1 VDAAPAALAVEAMT
15 RRLVGAGGGPTDDAV
30 TDRISQ
36 LISYRLQLS
45 DDGRGAFARMR
56 ESPDDKAAKADVIRT
71 LQFELDRDQV
81 FAKTIQDL
89 LSGKIDPNVP
99 ALNGSEPGWDDHPVG
114 TAYESPKKKSRLPG
128 LLILGLVAVLLLGG
142 IAVGAVVLPARISK
156 DVTAT
161 STSLPT
167 AATSSKWRS
176 LAVLNVRANDITFN
190 APWGDMLATADVAG
204 TVSLWRTPTHK
215 LVATLD
221 STNGTGPT
229 GVELKSVAFNATA
242 SRLVAGG
249 LRGTIELWNINTG
262 TLVRAP
268 FGNKNVLHAIYG
280 VAFAPNGKTVASASQ
295 DGTVRIWSATTGE
308 QIGNPIIPSQGQDG
322 EAVAVNA
329 VAFSPNGRLLASLS
343 DDGTVTLWDPATHEK
358 IRETDSPSTTVG
370 TDGDK
375 LAFRP
380 DGKVIATV
388 SAAGLHMWDTRTG
401 RTMPVIATDAIGA
414 CAFKGDGTL
423 FATGSITGPVR
434 TYDPNTLAA
443 AGNLPG
449 DLRFVDALAFAKSGT
464 YLAAADRDNAV
475 HIWTSAK

>member
-1 VDAAPAALAVEAMT
+1 MDATPAALAVEAMT
-15 RRLVGAGGGPTDDAV
+15 RRLVGAGGGTVDDAA

-36 LISYRLQLS
+36 LISFRLQLS
-45 DDGRGAFARMR
+45 DDGRSAFARMR
-56 ESPDDKAAKADVIRT
+56 ESPDDKGAKAHVIRT

-89 LSGKIDPNVP
+89 LSGKIDPNGP
-99 ALNGSEPGWDDHPVG
+99 ALNGSKLDWDAPPAG
-114 TAYESPKKKSRLPG
+114 TVYESQKKSGFRG
-128 LLILGLVAVLLLGG
+128 LLILGVVAVLLIAGL
-142 IAVGAVVLPARISK
+142 AVGAVVLPSRLGQNVA
-156 DVTAT
+156 AT
-161 STSLPT
+161 GTSSPT
-167 AATSSKWRS
+167 PATSSKWRS
-176 LAVLNVRANDITFN
+176 LAMLNVRANDLTFN

-204 TVSLWRTPTHK
+204 TVSLWRTSTHK

-221 STNGTGPT
+221 STNGAGPT
-229 GVELKSVAFNATA
+229 GVEMKSVAFNATA

-249 LRGTIELWNINTG
+249 LRGTIELWNISTG
-262 TLVRAP
+262 MLVRTP
-268 FGNKNVLHAIYG
+268 FGNKNVLHAVYG

-295 DGTVRIWSATTGE
+295 DGTVRIWSATTGQ
-308 QIGNPIIPSQGQDG
+308 QIGDPIIPSQGQDG
-322 EAVAVNA
+322 EAIAVNA

-343 DDGTVTLWDPATHEK
+343 DDGTVTLWDPVTHEK

-401 RTMPVIATDAIGA
+401 RTMSVIATDAIGA

-434 TYDPNTLAA
+434 TYDPTTLAA

-449 DLRFVDALAFAKSGT
+449 DLRFVDAVAFAKSGT